1 MNRHLL
7 AGAACAAAT
16 VLWGCVGLPQ
26 QTAREQPLA
35 PDALGLEG
43 PAYVAPEAGWWQG
56 LGDPQLDRMMLQA
69 LALNP
74 GLGTALARVRSAQ
87 AQAQAAGAASAPQ
100 LRLDAEAYRER
111 VSEHYIYPPP
121 FAGGTFW
128 EGRLGLSL
136 GWNLDFWGRQA
147 SLLEQA
153 QHVAGAA
160 ALDAVGTRLLLSS
173 AVAQSYVELARAAQL
188 EVLAADVAQQRA
200 RLAELTRQRVQAGL
214 DTDVERLGAESGV
227 ARIAV
232 DREQAR
238 LAQATARHALAALT
252 GRGADAY
259 ATLEPPGLD
268 FERALPLPGTL
279 PADLL
284 AHRPDVAAA
293 RLRVAAAESGRQ
305 AAAANF
311 YPNVNLAAF
320 LGLEA
325 IGLDQLLDS
334 ESHTW
339 SVGPALHL
347 PLFDAGRL
355 RADYRRAGA
364 DADAAIAAYNETVL
378 RAVREAA
385 DQVARLDSLDRQL
398 ADQQRLLDTAAAAY
412 RLAEQRYGAGLAN
425 YLTVLNAES
434 QVFDARRQ
442 RLNLLADRT
451 LARIALLVALG
462 GDFQETNP

>member
-1 MNRHLL
+1 MNHRL
-7 AGAACAAAT
+7 ATAAALAAT
-16 VLWGCVGLPQ
+16 ALLWGCAALPPESPRERPVQADQLGLDG
-26 QTAREQPLA
+26 ADYRA
-35 PDALGLEG
+35 PDGE
-43 PAYVAPEAGWWQG
+43 WWRDF
-56 LGDPQLDRMMLQA
+56 GDPQLDRLIQQS

-74 GLGTALARVRSAQ
+74 SLGTALARVRSAQ
-87 AQAQAAGAASAPQ
+87 AQAQAVGAGNDPQ

-128 EGRLGLSL
+128 DARLGLSL

-147 SLLEQA
+147 SLIEQSR
-153 QHVAGAA
+153 QVAAA
-160 ALDAVGTRLLLSS
+160 SALDAVGTRLLLTS
-173 AVAQSYVELARAAQL
+173 AVAQSYVELARARQL
-188 EVLAADVAQQRA
+188 ELLAEQVARQRE
-200 RLAELTRQRVQAGL
+200 RLADLTRQRVRAGL

-227 ARIAV
+227 ARVSV

-238 LAQATARHALAALT
+238 LAQATARHALAALS

-259 ATLEPPGLD
+259 ATLEAPGID
-268 FERALPLPGTL
+268 FERALPLPGSL

-311 YPNVNLAAF
+311 YPNVNLAGF

-347 PLFDAGRL
+347 PIFDAGRL
-355 RADYRRAGA
+355 RADYRRA
-364 DADAAIAAYNETVL
+364 DADRDVAVAAYNETVL
-378 RAVREAA
+378 RAVREVA

-398 ADQQRLLDTAAAAY
+398 LDQQRALDAAEGAY
-412 RLAEQRYGAGLAN
+412 RLAERRYGAGLTN